1 MNKAIITQVSG
12 SRGFWSGVI
21 AATMLIA
28 AIASVSAGVPRPEH
42 PRPDA
47 FRENWS
53 TLNGP
58 WQFEIDQNGDGEA
71 RGLITGKDLGASILV
86 PFCPESKLSGLGL
99 GNTQYFK
106 HVWYRRMFE

>member
-1 MNKAIITQVSG
+1 MNNAITNRVAG
-12 SRGFWSGVI
+12 SRGFWSGVL
-21 AATMLIA
+21 AATMLICVNQGA
-28 AIASVSAGVPRPEH
+28 PAEVPRPEH

-71 RGLITGKDLGASILV
+71 RGL
-86 PFCPESKLSGLGL
+86 
-99 GNTQYFK
+99 
-106 HVWYRRMFE
+106 